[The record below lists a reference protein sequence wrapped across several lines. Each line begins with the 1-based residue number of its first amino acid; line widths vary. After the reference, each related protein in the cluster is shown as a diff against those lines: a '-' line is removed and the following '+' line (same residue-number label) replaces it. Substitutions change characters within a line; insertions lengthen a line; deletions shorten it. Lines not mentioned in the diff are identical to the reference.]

1 MAAVLASRDSV
12 ARLAAGLAAVVLA
25 LPALA
30 ACSGGDDAA
39 PRRTTSTSPSAS
51 ATPTPPEEL
60 LSGLAA
66 KGVAALFTGT
76 YTLDSVDPK
85 QADAKVTIYRL
96 DSSYRVDVARKGAT
110 SILMTTKDGLV
121 SCQVQGSRR
130 TCLLVGDAAK
140 PPPDLF
146 DPGLQRLFTTDLV
159 ALARG
164 EGITVTPAGI
174 LPATGSIG
182 SATCY
187 RVSGTGVAD
196 PGEYCLTDD
205 GILRRAQFP
214 SGTLELT
221 AVSGPP
227 AASAFTPPA
236 KPTPLPS

>member
-1 MAAVLASRDSV
+1 VLASRDSL
-12 ARLAAGLAAVVLA
+12 ATLAAGLAAVVLA
-25 LPALA
+25 LPALT
-30 ACSGGDDAA
+30 ACSGGDDAT
-39 PRRTTSTSPSAS
+39 PGRTAS
-51 ATPTPPEEL
+51 ATPSATETPAPPEEVL
-60 LSGLAA
+60 AELSA
-66 KGVAALFTGT
+66 KSVAALFTGT
-76 YTLDSVDPK
+76 YALDSVDPK

-110 SILMTTKDGLV
+110 SILMTTRDGLV

-146 DPGLQRLFTTDLV
+146 DPGLQRLFTTDLA
-159 ALARG
+159 ALATG
-164 EGITVTPAGI
+164 EGITVTPAGV

-187 RVSGTGVAD
+187 RVTGTGVAD
-196 PGEYCLTDD
+196 PGEYCLTDA

-214 SGTLELT
+214 SGALELT
-221 AVSGPP
+221 ALSGAPS
-227 AASAFTPPA
+227 ASAFTPPA

>member
-1 MAAVLASRDSV
+1 VAAVLASRDSL
-12 ARLAAGLAAVVLA
+12 ATLAAGLAAVVLA

-30 ACSGGDDAA
+30 ACSGADDAA
-39 PRRTTSTSPSAS
+39 PRRTTSTAPSAS

-76 YTLDSVDPK
+76 YALDSVDPK
-85 QADAKVTIYRL
+85 KADAKVTIYRL

-140 PPPDLF
+140 SPPKLF
-146 DPGLQRLFTTDLV
+146 DPGLQRLFTTDLT
-159 ALARG
+159 ALAG
-164 EGITVTPAGI
+164 GAGITVTPAGV

-187 RVSGTGVAD
+187 RVTGTGVD
-196 PGEYCLTDD
+196 PGEYCLTDA

-214 SGTLELT
+214 SGTLQLT